1 MADDNND
8 HGLAFHDVAVQIAVL
23 SGKVDTV
30 IARME
35 AGNRQSAQLV
45 TLVKDQLTYQAAD
58 LGELKAGV
66 RELAEKTERSI
77 SAVRLDLETR
87 IEAVSREVHEL
98 QIWKARVGGIAAA
111 SALLGSAVSATVIKL
126 IGT

>member
-1 MADDNND
+1 VDDD
-8 HGLAFHDVAVQIAVL
+8 HDFGLQIAIL
-23 SGKVDTV
+23 SGKVDVV
-30 IARME
+30 ITKME
-35 AGNRQSAQLV
+35 AGDRQSAQLV

-87 IEAVSREVHEL
+87 IDSVSRDVHDL

-111 SALLGSAVSATVIKL
+111 SALLGSAMSAAVIKL
-126 IGT
+126 LGA